1 MRVSLIHNPKAGNKG
16 PSKKKLIKM
25 LRRAGYDPVYHST
38 KKSDWDSF
46 IRDPGE
52 FAIIAGGDGTIRKV
66 ATRVIGQNV
75 PIALLPLGTANNI
88 SKSLGVYGSPEA
100 VIGRWAESRRKKF
113 DAGLITTPWGDAR
126 FLEGV
131 GIGLFSKAM
140 SILDITDDK
149 KQHEFSSSKD
159 KLYRDISALM
169 VLASEISPFELRV
182 TLDGED
188 ISGRFLLVEAMNT
201 NFVGPN
207 LRLAVGADP
216 GDGQLDLVSVTEDER
231 EKLEAYLAN
240 CLCGKESASD
250 ISIRRGRHLQIYLDR
265 DEFHVDD
272 KIWPGSEDYSSAASN
287 GPVLIDIKLQPGA
300 LEMLV

>member
-1 MRVSLIHNPKAGNKG
+1 M
-16 PSKKKLIKM
+16 
-25 LRRAGYDPVYHST
+25 
-38 KKSDWDSF
+38 
-46 IRDPGE
+46 
-52 FAIIAGGDGTIRKV
+52 
-66 ATRVIGQNV
+66 IGQNV
-75 PIALLPLGTANNI
+75 PIALLPMGTANNI
-88 SKSLGVYGSPEA
+88 SKSLGVYGSPES
-100 VIGRWAESRRKKF
+100 VIARWAESRRKRF
-113 DAGLITTPWGDAR
+113 DAGLISTPWGDAR

-159 KLYRDISALM
+159 K
-169 VLASEISPFELRV
+169 
-182 TLDGED
+182 
-188 ISGRFLLVEAMNT
+188 FLLIEAMNT
-201 NFVGPN
+201 NFLGPN

-231 EKLEAYLAN
+231 EKMEAYLAN

-265 DEFHVDD
+265 DELHVDD
-272 KIWPGSEDYSSAASN
+272 RIWPDSQYYSSAARN